1 MEHNQQ
7 LAYKR
12 SIAIREY
19 LELSYPELRDILLNI
34 HSEVYRWSEL
44 IFYIKRDNSFPHKKR
59 VIGILEAEGDF
70 SRATIEWRLKNID
83 NGVVWRHIVKHHLR
97 YLRSGGVAINVYM
110 RRDTISKADTIVKEK
125 QVIALPPEVAEPIIT
140 NSYVRK
146 PILAIKTNLLYDALL
161 IPNIKV
167 EVPIG
172 DRFSIS
178 GEWIFP
184 WWVGENNDKALQ
196 ILAGTVDGR
205 YWFGDRIER
214 DKLTG
219 WFGGFYAGGG
229 LYDIQYNSEGYQ
241 GEFFIAAGL
250 SGGYAHSINK
260 NGNLRMEYSLGMGY
274 LQTNYRYYKGEE
286 NNKYLVWQSN
296 GKYSWIGPTKLE
308 VSLVWMLNFK
318 RKIGGAR

>member
-1 MEHNQQ
+1 M
-7 LAYKR
+7 
-12 SIAIREY
+12 
-19 LELSYPELRDILLNI
+19 
-34 HSEVYRWSEL
+34 
-44 IFYIKRDNSFPHKKR
+44 
-59 VIGILEAEGDF
+59 
-70 SRATIEWRLKNID
+70 
-83 NGVVWRHIVKHHLR
+83 R

-219 WFGGFYAGGG
+219 WFAGFYAGGG
-229 LYDIQYNSEGYQ
+229 LYDLQYNSEGYQ